1 MLSERVRSVGYA
13 LRLNQKWS
21 MFAPSPAKGDGWYVI
36 PGRLQN
42 GRVIDVLK
50 NGKPVHWAKP
60 ALISATFKNDHWRK
74 LMEVMRKQTSLFPHY
89 AAYICRDWNRRN
101 GGTEKLL
108 ELEIVFLLERTQ
120 PNYDYS
126 QVEKITFLKHQCA
139 AEQPSIP
146 SPQQEEGSV

>member
-1 MLSERVRSVGYA
+1 MEYVC
-13 LRLNQKWS
+13 
-21 MFAPSPAKGDGWYVI
+21 PSPAKGDGWYVI
-36 PGRLQN
+36 PGKLQN
-42 GRVIDVLK
+42 RRVVDVLD
-50 NGKPVHWAKP
+50 NGEPVHWAKP
-60 ALISATFKNDHWRK
+60 YLISATFKNDHWRK

-126 QVEKITFLKHQCA
+126 PVEKITFLKHQCV
-139 AEQPSIP
+139 AEQPAMP
-146 SPQQEEGSV
+146 SRQQDEGSV